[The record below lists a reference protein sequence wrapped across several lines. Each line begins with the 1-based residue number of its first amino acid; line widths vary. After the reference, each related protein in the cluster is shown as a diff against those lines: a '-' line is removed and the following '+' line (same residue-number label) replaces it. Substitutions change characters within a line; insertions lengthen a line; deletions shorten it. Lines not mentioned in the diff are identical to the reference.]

1 MNFIN
6 NSMIMCYVG
15 NNRRSSQVSKSH
27 VGKINNKKNAY
38 YLNEMYKSVVMAK
51 KIIINLDGNEMLIE
65 LGKLLN
71 LNWEYKKK
79 LTNKITNKNID
90 KIINFG
96 LKNGAY
102 GAKLCGAGGGG
113 FILFLVSKNIK
124 NKFKSKLSKSYL
136 CMDIDIDLSGV
147 N

>member
-1 MNFIN
+1 MLEIIEDPVKFQNL
-6 NSMIMCYVG
+6 MLE
-15 NNRRSSQVSKSH
+15 
-27 VGKINNKKNAY
+27 KINNKKNAY

-113 FILFLVSKNIK
+113 FILFLVSKKILKINLNQNYPNLIYAWT
-124 NKFKSKLSKSYL
+124 LIL
-136 CMDIDIDLSGV
+136 I
-147 N
+147 

>member
-1 MNFIN
+1 M
-6 NSMIMCYVG
+6 
-15 NNRRSSQVSKSH
+15 
-27 VGKINNKKNAY
+27 
-38 YLNEMYKSVVMAK
+38 
-51 KIIINLDGNEMLIE
+51 
-65 LGKLLN
+65 
-71 LNWEYKKK
+71 
-79 LTNKITNKNID
+79 TNKITNKNID

-136 CMDIDIDLSGV
+136 CMDIDIDLRWS
-147 N
+147 